1 MVWLAP
7 PLLDSDHYVNLSEK
21 SVAEGGT
28 GVSEAD
34 DLESSRKGLGSGYG
48 RPKWAAEYQVR
59 QAGKRGLK
67 GAIIR
72 PGYVTGSPKQEVSKN
87 ISCPMPSKP
96 L

>member
-1 MVWLAP
+1 LVWLAP
-7 PLLDSDHYVNLSEK
+7 LLLDSDHYVNLSER
-21 SVAEGGT
+21 SVTEGGT

-48 RPKWAAEYQVR
+48 QSKWAAEYLVR

-72 PGYVTGSPKQEVSKN
+72 PGYVTGDPKAGSK
-87 ISCPMPSKP
+87 
-96 L
+96 